1 MTIVAD
7 PEWWKT
13 LFDEVYLL
21 TDARSVCDREL
32 SRKET
37 DLIATLAGFKEG
49 DRLLDLCGGHGRH
62 SLELAGRGL
71 ECTVVDYSGCLL
83 QYGRSL
89 ADGSSHCL
97 HFLRADAR
105 RTGLCESVFDQVI
118 IMGNSLGYQAEPD
131 ADREILAE
139 AWRVLRPG
147 GTLLADVADGSA
159 VRDRFSPNAWHE
171 IGDDIVVCRNRE
183 LRDDRVSARE
193 MVLRKSGGLVR
204 DRTYSIRVYTPAD
217 LAELLEAAGFREV
230 RVHTDFSFHR
240 SEEDLGFMNHR
251 MLGSGRK

>member
-1 MTIVAD
+1 MTIAAD
-7 PEWWKT
+7 PDWWKT

-49 DRLLDLCGGHGRH
+49 HRLLDLCGGHGRH
-62 SLELAGRGL
+62 SIELAGRGL

-83 QYGRSL
+83 QYGLSL
-89 ADGSSHCL
+89 ADGSSQCL
-97 HFLRADAR
+97 HSLRADAR
-105 RTGLCESVFDQVI
+105 QTGLCDSSFDHVI
-118 IMGNSLGYQAEPD
+118 IMGNSLGYQAEPN
-131 ADREILAE
+131 ADLEIIEE

-147 GTLLADVADGSA
+147 GTLLADVSDGEA
-159 VRDRFSPNAWHE
+159 VRERFSPNAWHE
-171 IGDDIVVCRNRE
+171 IGDDVVVCRQRE
-183 LRDDRVSARE
+183 LQANRMTARE
-193 MVLRKSGGLVR
+193 MVLRKSRGLVR

-240 SEEDLGFMNHR
+240 SDEDLGFMNHR
-251 MLGSGRK
+251 MLGTGRK